1 MLFTCNNNK
10 EECDMNTGKHMILFN
25 KGSFDIDS
33 LVQKHETNDNNRA
46 GFIGES
52 VLTLAFLSK
61 VLCRGL
67 NDDVEQ
73 HYGQNLCPSKLMLS
87 FPHPCWTIDAFQ
99 FPKQSIASVFLIH
112 CFQHDSDE
120 DSYSR

>member
-1 MLFTCNNNK
+1 
-10 EECDMNTGKHMILFN
+10 MILFN

-33 LVQKHETNDNNRA
+33 LVQKHETKDNNRV

-52 VLTLAFLSK
+52 ALTLAFLS
-61 VLCRGL
+61 RL

-87 FPHPCWTIDAFQ
+87 FPHPCWTIDMLSSS
-99 FPKQSIASVFLIH
+99 PNKPLLVF
-112 CFQHDSDE
+112 F
-120 DSYSR
+120 